1 MPQKLNVLT
10 KNKPGRKAKKR
21 KEREKVM
28 RSYMEG
34 KKYRENKG
42 ESAIMEKMKKYIKSA
57 RGKIFFSFYAMLFN
71 LHFIYL
77 YCHNMALTMCEF
89 MQYICKI
96 HL

>member
-1 MPQKLNVLT
+1 MNVLT

-42 ESAIMEKMKKYIKSA
+42 ESAIMEKMKKYIKFA
-57 RGKIFFSFYAMLFN
+57 RGKIFFSFYEEKRRRPGNSAGMSPLD
-71 LHFIYL
+71 
-77 YCHNMALTMCEF
+77 
-89 MQYICKI
+89 KI
-96 HL
+96 RA

>member
-1 MPQKLNVLT
+1 MNVLT

-42 ESAIMEKMKKYIKSA
+42 ESAIMEKMKKYIKFA
-57 RGKIFFSFYAMLFN
+57 R
-71 LHFIYL
+71 
-77 YCHNMALTMCEF
+77 
-89 MQYICKI
+89 
-96 HL
+96 

>member
-1 MPQKLNVLT
+1 MNVLT

-42 ESAIMEKMKKYIKSA
+42 ESAIMEKMKNILNLQGEKYFFHFMKKKRRRPGNSA
-57 RGKIFFSFYAMLFN
+57 GMSPLDKIRA
-71 LHFIYL
+71 
-77 YCHNMALTMCEF
+77 
-89 MQYICKI
+89 
-96 HL
+96 

>member
-1 MPQKLNVLT
+1 MNVLT

-42 ESAIMEKMKKYIKSA
+42 ESAIMEKMKKYIKFA
-57 RGKIFFSFYAMLFN
+57 RGKIFFSFYLVIIVEFTVFIVFIVQRKVLFSD
-71 LHFIYL
+71 FSFY
-77 YCHNMALTMCEF
+77 TPSG
-89 MQYICKI
+89 
-96 HL
+96 